1 MLLLS
6 VGATI
11 VHDQVMGWLS
21 TRPALIE
28 PVRAGGVIVLAFLL
42 SSLTVTVLWSLYF
55 LTDIVNRKAE
65 H

>member
-1 MLLLS
+1 
-6 VGATI
+6 
-11 VHDQVMGWLS
+11 MGWLS